1 MSKLKEVDYEIY
13 QIIEKEKKRQKNNL
27 ELIASE
33 NYVSGAVLE
42 AMGSVLTNK
51 YAEGYPAKR
60 YYGGC
65 VNVDMAENLAIERLK
80 QLFNAEY
87 ANVQPHSGSQ
97 ANMAA
102 YRAIL
107 NPGDVVLGMALDQG
121 GHLTHGSSL
130 SFSGIDY
137 KFIPYYVDKE
147 TERIDYDALEKLTL
161 EVKPRLIVAGA
172 SSYPFIID
180 FKRFREICD
189 KVGAYLMVDMAHI
202 AGLVAAGLHP
212 NPVLYADIVTSTT
225 HKTLRGP
232 RGGIILTN
240 SSDLAKKIDKVVFPG
255 VQGGPLMHI
264 IAAKAVAFKE
274 ALTPEF
280 NLYQSQ
286 IIKNAKTMAN
296 EFKRLG
302 YTLVGGD
309 TENHLVIVNVKKSL
323 GITGRD
329 AEIVLDKVGITVNKN
344 TVPYDTEKPFIA
356 SGIRIGTPAIT
367 SRGFKEENIKEVVR
381 LIDLA
386 FKNINNEKELKRI
399 HKEEKELARKFPI
412 R

>member
-13 QIIEKEKKRQKNNL
+13 QIIEKEKKRQKYNL

-65 VNVDMAENLAIERLK
+65 INVDMAENLAIERLK
-80 QLFNAEY
+80 KLFNAEY

-137 KFIPYYVDKE
+137 KFLPYYVDRE
-147 TERIDYDALEKLTL
+147 TERIDYDALEKLAL

-240 SSDLAKKIDKVVFPG
+240 SLDLAKKINKVVFPG

-274 ALTPEF
+274 ALTLEF
-280 NLYQSQ
+280 NLYQTQ

-302 YTLVGGD
+302 YTLVGGV

-329 AEIVLDKVGITVNKN
+329 AETVLDKVGITVNKN

-367 SRGFKEENIKEVVR
+367 SRGFKEEDIKEVVR

-386 FKNINNEKELKRI
+386 FKNINNQKELKKI
-399 HKEEKELARKFPI
+399 HKEEKDLAKKFPI